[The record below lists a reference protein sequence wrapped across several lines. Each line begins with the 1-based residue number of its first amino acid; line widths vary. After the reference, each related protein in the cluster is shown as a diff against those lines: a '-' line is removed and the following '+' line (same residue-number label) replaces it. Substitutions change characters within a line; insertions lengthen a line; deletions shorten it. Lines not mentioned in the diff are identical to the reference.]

1 VVGDRSGRSE
11 ANKKYEFENNQPF
24 SLMKTSFICLA
35 AIVLCAC
42 STRHQTPN
50 PAQPDAVWWMP
61 EPDSNDRSITK
72 VAMECAVRS
81 GDNDVALAAE
91 YNQLHVVVAQENE
104 DKANAALQA
113 LKTVGDDY
121 SIAWLQSLEHRSDL
135 SHRAERFAATRASIH
150 LRLQNNPVPP
160 ARQVQERFLRA
171 GVARLCNPLE
181 LTLPA
186 FTSRWAQ
193 DQLNAPGVRS
203 ELARFSEANHS
214 EAARSRTMDQIV
226 RDLAAN
232 LAKGLPKWQPM
243 FR

>member
-1 VVGDRSGRSE
+1 
-11 ANKKYEFENNQPF
+11 
-24 SLMKTSFICLA
+24 MKTSLLWLA
-35 AIVLCAC
+35 AIALFASGC
-42 STRHQTPN
+42 STRHHPPKPAEPN
-50 PAQPDAVWWMP
+50 AVWWMP
-61 EPDSNDRSITK
+61 EPDSHTRSITK
-72 VAMECAVRS
+72 VAMDSAMRS

-91 YNQLHVVVAQENE
+91 YNQLHVVIAEENE
-104 DKANAALQA
+104 AKAAAALQA
-113 LKTVGDDY
+113 LEAIGDDY

-135 SHRAERFAATRASIH
+135 SHRRERFATTRASIE
-150 LRLQNNPVPP
+150 LRLQHHPTSP

-193 DQLNAPGVRS
+193 EQLNAPGVRT
-203 ELARFSEANHS
+203 ELARFSEANRS
-214 EAARSRTMDQIV
+214 EGTRSRAMDRIV